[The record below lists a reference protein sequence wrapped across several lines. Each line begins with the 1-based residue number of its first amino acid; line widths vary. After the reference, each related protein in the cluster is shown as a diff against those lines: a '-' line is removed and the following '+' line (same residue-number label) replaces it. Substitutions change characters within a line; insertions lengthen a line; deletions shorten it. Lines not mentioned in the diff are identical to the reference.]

1 MDRKEA
7 ERMGLLYP
15 ETPEG
20 KNGSGNCKNEH
31 AERCVPF
38 FDVQNTM
45 MHYNWANRRM
55 LIALICVCV
64 TMIAV
69 VIVFATNQTKRE
81 QMWQETIKS
90 MYSTTMAEVD
100 HGQQD
105 ADH

>member
-1 MDRKEA
+1 M
-7 ERMGLLYP
+7 ERNQQ
-15 ETPEG
+15 ES
-20 KNGSGNCKNEH
+20 KCSGNCKNELS
-31 AERCVPF
+31 ERCVPF

-55 LIALICVCV
+55 LVALICVCV
-64 TMIAV
+64 TMVAV

-90 MYSTTMAEVD
+90 MYTVEVE

-105 ADH
+105 ADY

>member
-1 MDRKEA
+1 MN
-7 ERMGLLYP
+7 
-15 ETPEG
+15 
-20 KNGSGNCKNEH
+20 NGTNCQRNCGNDCQDK
-31 AERCVPF
+31 CVPF

-55 LIALICVCV
+55 LIALVAICITMVC
-64 TMIAV
+64 V

-90 MYSTTMAEVD
+90 MYSTTVAEAD
-100 HGQQD
+100 NGQQN